1 MERTNPDLVA
11 AFARAL
17 RRRRRAAGLSQ
28 EELAFRAELSVSYV
42 SFLETRRRQPTLTV
56 IDALCRQLGTSMA
69 ELMAEVEGEARRG

>member
-69 ELMAEVEGEARRG
+69 ELMAEIEKEITL